1 VLDGGSHWTIQGGEE
16 GSYNIIE
23 GIYKVKVKGCT
34 AKEEAITAMLR
45 ELNYY

>member
-1 VLDGGSHWTIQGGEE
+1 MPGGGSHWTIRGGEE

-34 AKEEAITAMLR
+34 AKEEAIAAMLG
-45 ELNYY
+45 ELDRH